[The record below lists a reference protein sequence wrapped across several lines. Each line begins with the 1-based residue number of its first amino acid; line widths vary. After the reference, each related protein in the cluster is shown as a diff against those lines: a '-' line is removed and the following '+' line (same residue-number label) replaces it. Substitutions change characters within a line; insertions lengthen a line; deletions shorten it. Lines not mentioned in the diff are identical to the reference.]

1 MALPTVRRHFSAAT
15 VIIPCAGP
23 SGPRSS
29 KEQRAMAGSQPPVK
43 TVERRIYFYRVDAGV
58 DDGGRPLPFDARP
71 ALAWVDALPFT
82 TDGRYLMDEDG
93 NHTCCWPDPALGA
106 CPRLR
111 FGSIRRSGFP
121 QVERGGALAPL
132 HLAPS
137 SGLAEQV
144 HVIFFPDGIIGAEFN
159 FYGPRITRLPPY
171 LQAKAGDLCPALTFM
186 PLLRQD
192 VSDQL
197 ERLRDVRLLRLR
209 IHASYAARVAEA
221 DRDLG
226 AAFRAAQRAG
236 AGEEIEIV
244 IRPRAY
250 SRQPLARRLLGAVRR
265 LAALGDLRDEVGHF
279 SVKGLNADTGQ
290 VDLVDVLSDQLVA
303 RAQIICLDG
312 QARALNS
319 ASAYA
324 AIERAYGDLRPQLRR
339 AAGVGT

>member
-1 MALPTVRRHFSAAT
+1 
-15 VIIPCAGP
+15 
-23 SGPRSS
+23 
-29 KEQRAMAGSQPPVK
+29 MAGGHAPVK
-43 TVERRIYFYRVDAGV
+43 MVERRIYFYRIEAGV
-58 DDGGRPLPFDARP
+58 DDGGRPLPFDVRP
-71 ALAWVDALPFT
+71 ALARIDALPFST
-82 TDGRYLMDEDG
+82 GGRYLTDEDG
-93 NHTCCWPDPALGA
+93 NHTCCWPEVAPGA

-111 FGSIRRSGFP
+111 FGAIRRSGFP
-121 QVERGGALAPL
+121 QVERGGALSPL
-132 HLAPS
+132 HLAPA

-144 HVIFFPDGIIGAEFN
+144 HVIFFPDEIIGAEFN
-159 FYGPRITRLPPY
+159 FYGPRITRLAAY
-171 LQAKAGDLCPALTFM
+171 LQAKAGDLCPPFTVL

-197 ERLRDVRLLRLR
+197 EQLRDVRLLRLR

-236 AGEEIEIV
+236 AGEEIEIM

-265 LAALGDLRDEVGHF
+265 LAALGDLRDEVGQF
-279 SVKGLNADTGQ
+279 AVKGLNGQTGQ

-303 RAQIICLDG
+303 RAQIICQDG

-324 AIERAYGDLRPQLRR
+324 AIERAYADLRPQLRL
-339 AAGVGT
+339 AAGVSA